1 MIEWKSLDDQL
12 KELESLGMN
21 IGDWD
26 KAKEVL
32 HRIGYFRL
40 GGYSSLFRMMDK
52 KGHLKNQFVE
62 DTNLSEI
69 YELYVFDKKLKLL
82 CLDAIERIEIAIRAA
97 VSQELGRIDQMAYMD
112 LSNFDPLIAN
122 RSEYPGGKTEFK
134 RWHERHNDFIEW
146 KKKSKTRNFVKKH
159 LNKNGMLPITVAVET
174 FDFGRLSHLLMMM
187 KEQQR
192 DNIASSYNLR
202 RGEDLSSW
210 IISICKI
217 RNISAHHERLWN
229 TTIPRAAAYVSS
241 DHGNIHINN
250 IRRTSNKHVFHYLC
264 TMQFLLLSIYPNSGW
279 GVELRNHL
287 LRFPT
292 PKNLKV
298 KIDQLGVVKGWH
310 KWHLWDPYNK
320 SPLQEAI
327 SPKGKLKHWLT
338 GKPIQQNDTTQ

>member
-32 HRIGYFRL
+32 QRIGYFRL

-52 KGHLKNQFVE
+52 KGHMRNQFVE
-62 DTNLSEI
+62 GTNLSEI
-69 YELYVFDKKLKLL
+69 YEIYVFDKQLKLL

-97 VSQELGRIDQMAYMD
+97 VAQELGRIDQMAYME

-122 RSEYPGGKTEFK
+122 KSEYPGGQTEFEK
-134 RWHERHNDFIEW
+134 WHEKFNNFIEW
-146 KKKSKTRNFVKKH
+146 KMKSKARNFVKKH
-159 LNKNGMLPITVAVET
+159 RSKDGELPIMVAVEI
-174 FDFGRLSHLLMMM
+174 FDFGRLSYLLMMM
-187 KEQQR
+187 EEQQR
-192 DNIASSYNLR
+192 DNIAFGYNLS

-210 IISICKI
+210 ILSICKI

-229 TTIPRAAAYVSS
+229 ARIPRAAAYVSS
-241 DHGNIHINN
+241 EHGNIHINN
-250 IRRTSNKHVFHYLC
+250 IRRTSNQQVFHYLC
-264 TMQFLLLSIYPNSGW
+264 AMQFLLLSIYPNSEW
-279 GVELRNHL
+279 GARLRDHL

-298 KIDQLGVVKGWH
+298 KVDQLGVVKGWE

-327 SPKGKLKHWLT
+327 SHKGTLKHWLT
-338 GKPIQQNDTTQ
+338 GKPTQQNDTTQ